1 MTHADR
7 TSATLPTGLPPL
19 DVEPGPAVVEPLPAD
34 RPVRWGILA
43 TGKIARAFATALGLV
58 PDAEIAAVAAR
69 RVESAR
75 EFAAEYGAGTAY
87 GSYRELVEDPDVD
100 VVYVA
105 SPHGLHREH
114 ALMALEAGK
123 PVLCEKALTLNARHA
138 AELVALAREK
148 QLFLMEAMW
157 MRCNPTIRRIQQVL
171 ATGALGTVTQVRA
184 DLGFRVVAPPTDRLL
199 APDLG
204 GGALLDM
211 GVYPLTF
218 AHLFL
223 GEPSQVAAAA
233 TLSDLGVD
241 LNLALALAYES
252 GAVASLTASM
262 TGPSPRTASVVTEL
276 GRFDLPDPFHH
287 PTEVTWTSGDHTETL
302 GEPLIG
308 GGLAHE
314 AIEVIRCLRSGEV
327 ESPLVPLDE
336 SVALLGLTDR
346 IREQIGVS
354 YPGDLD

>member
-1 MTHADR
+1 M
-7 TSATLPTGLPPL
+7 
-19 DVEPGPAVVEPLPAD
+19 
-34 RPVRWGILA
+34 
-43 TGKIARAFATALGLV
+43 
-58 PDAEIAAVAAR
+58 AAR
-69 RVESAR
+69 RLESAR
-75 EFAAEYGAGTAY
+75 EFAADFGAGTAY

-123 PVLCEKALTLNARHA
+123 PVLCEKAMTLNARHA
-138 AELVALAREK
+138 AELVAVAREK

-171 ATGALGTVTQVRA
+171 ATGQIGSVTQVRA
-184 DLGFRVVAPPTDRLL
+184 DLGFRVTAPPTDRLL
-199 APDLG
+199 DPALG

-241 LNLALALAYES
+241 LNLALALAYDS

-262 TGPSPRTASVVTEL
+262 TGPSPRTASIVTEL
-276 GRFDLPDPFHH
+276 GRIDLPDPFHH
-287 PTEVTWTSGDHTETL
+287 PTSVTWTSGEHVETL

-314 AIEVIRCLRSGEV
+314 AIEVIRCLRSGEI

-346 IREQIGVS
+346 IREQIGVR